1 MFVLFQQPPLET
13 WNGENLQYRV
23 FSTDLNFT
31 LSTKQYTTSELFIV
45 IDDLLPWRWY
55 SFVMEIGNEAG
66 WGIKRSND
74 TVSHTLPEGMQCYET
89 CINRTPL
96 GNNF

>member
-1 MFVLFQQPPLET
+1 
-13 WNGENLQYRV
+13 
-23 FSTDLNFT
+23 
-31 LSTKQYTTSELFIV
+31 
-45 IDDLLPWRWY
+45 
-55 SFVMEIGNEAG
+55 MEIGNEAG

-74 TVSHTLPEGMQCYET
+74 SVAHTLPEGMQCYET